1 MRYLILSDLH
11 SNLEATQSVLADASA
26 RGFDRTVVL
35 GDIVGYGAN
44 PNEVID
50 LIRGLAPSASVRGN
64 HDKAACGITNG
75 ESFNDIARTAVLWTR
90 RVLTAENLEYLK
102 SLPEGPAESDGF
114 LIAHGSP
121 VDEEDY
127 IMGEADAAHAFARRE
142 FDVAFFGHS
151 HFACIFAH
159 AVGRCRLS
167 MVSRDHFTMQLNEGS
182 RYLVNPGSIGQP
194 RDHNPRAS
202 YAIFDPQNRCLEL
215 HRASYDVERAQSR
228 INEAG
233 LPGVLASRLALGV

>member
-11 SNLEATQSVLADASA
+11 ANLEATQSVLADANA

-35 GDIVGYGAN
+35 GDIVGYGAS

-50 LIRGLAPSASVRGN
+50 LVKGLDPAASVRGN
-64 HDKAACGITNG
+64 HDKAACGVTDG
-75 ESFNDIARTAVLWTR
+75 ETFNDIARTAILWTR
-90 RVLTAENLEYLK
+90 TALTKENLEYLRG
-102 SLPEGPAESDGF
+102 LPEGPVPSDRF

-121 VDEEDY
+121 LDEEDY
-127 IMGEADAAHAFARRE
+127 IMGEIDAARVFSGRA

-159 AVGRCRLS
+159 ASGRSRLS
-167 MVSRDHFTMQLNEGS
+167 LVDHDDCALQLDGRL

-194 RDHNPRAS
+194 RDHNPKAS
-202 YAIFDPQNRCLEL
+202 YAVFDPDTQLLEF
-215 HRASYDVERAQSR
+215 HRVSYDVEAAQRR
-228 INEAG
+228 IERQG
-233 LPGVLASRLALGV
+233 LPRVLAARLALGV